1 MAGDFLSQDEV
12 DALLKGVTGEAD
24 EPEEGESEGA
34 GIRAYN
40 LGTQERIVRGRM
52 PTLELVNE
60 RFARYLRIGMF
71 NYMHRNAEISVGPIR
86 VQKYSE
92 FIRNLV
98 VPTNLNLVAAKPLRG
113 TSLFVF
119 DPNLVFLV
127 VDNMFGGD
135 GRFHTRVEGRDFT
148 ATEQRIIQG
157 LLGVVFAEYS
167 KSWKPVHDIT
177 FEYIRSEMN
186 SQFANIATPS
196 EIVVSTTFTLEF
208 GGATADM
215 HICFPYSMLE
225 PIRDL
230 LYSTMQSDQLS
241 TDKRWIGTLRKQL
254 QSAEVEVVAQLGSG
268 KISLREI
275 LKLKVG
281 DVIPLNIPSKIEA
294 QVDHVPLMECTYGQ
308 QNGTAMEDEGQ
319 ISEDDWAAAMSEQ
332 AVAEATPQP
341 AAQPADI
348 FPSFGGTG
356 TGGGMMNELDM
367 ILDIP
372 VQITVELGR
381 TKITIKNLLQLAH
394 GSVVE
399 LEAMAGEPMDVL
411 VNGTLIAQGEVVV
424 VNDKFGIRLTD
435 IITPSER
442 MRKINR

>member
-1 MAGDFLSQDEV
+1 MAGDFLSQEEV
-12 DALLKGVTGEAD
+12 DALLKGVTGESD
-24 EPEEGESEGA
+24 EPDEGGAEDA
-34 GIRAYN
+34 GIRSYN

-60 RFARYLRIGMF
+60 RFARYLRIGLF

-157 LLGVVFAEYS
+157 LLGVVFTEYS
-167 KSWKPVHDIT
+167 KSWKPVYDIS

-196 EIVVSTTFTLEF
+196 EIVVSTSFTLEF

-241 TDKRWIGTLRKQL
+241 TDKRWIGTLRRQL
-254 QSAEVEVVAQLGSG
+254 QGAEVEIVAQLGSG
-268 KISLREI
+268 KVSLREI
-275 LKLKVG
+275 LQLKAG
-281 DVIPLNIPSKIEA
+281 DVIPINIPPRIEA
-294 QVDHVPLMECTYGQ
+294 QVDNVPLMECTYGQ
-308 QNGTAMEDEGQ
+308 QNGQYALRVEKF
-319 ISEDDWAAAMSEQ
+319 IAS
-332 AVAEATPQP
+332 P
-341 AAQPADI
+341 
-348 FPSFGGTG
+348 
-356 TGGGMMNELDM
+356 NELGSTE
-367 ILDIP
+367 P
-372 VQITVELGR
+372 VMGD
-381 TKITIKNLLQLAH
+381 KH
-394 GSVVE
+394 G
-399 LEAMAGEPMDVL
+399 
-411 VNGTLIAQGEVVV
+411 
-424 VNDKFGIRLTD
+424 
-435 IITPSER
+435 
-442 MRKINR
+442 